1 MKYLV
6 IDPYRTVKQLITKKY
21 ELCHSFR
28 LMFVLTGQWSTCGCL
43 GRDASVCI
51 WPVISAGRHTL
62 PYALTCPLPWCTLS
76 HSTCHSSHSQTCH
89 CRVLPQSCS
98 LVRIQLS
105 VISISYSVY
114 CLRTCFCLQSFVCKR
129 CYVYY
134 LNLFILWL
142 CSCKS
147 AVLLVKT
154 SFVVLLYFI

>member
-1 MKYLV
+1 MNNQTADYNRV
-6 IDPYRTVKQLITKKY
+6 WTF
-21 ELCHSFR
+21 HSCY

-51 WPVISAGRHTL
+51 WPVVSAGRHTL
-62 PYALTCPLPWCTLS
+62 PYAPTCPLPRCTLS

-105 VISISYSVY
+105 VISISYSVHTVY
-114 CLRTCFCLQSFVCKR
+114 ALAFVFSLSFCNPS
-129 CYVYY
+129 YVYY

-147 AVLLVKT
+147 
-154 SFVVLLYFI
+154 VV